1 LANYIEWKIIEKMV
15 ENILFSQNN
24 GMFENVIF
32 EEFIQIKNQYK
43 IAIGNE
49 YEKIEIKNN
58 NQNTFK
64 EKSKNQYF
72 DVFKGDDVNT
82 KCLNMINVIMP
93 LPLSKYYSEM
103 KFNEN
108 IKSVAINMIE
118 NIREAMMN
126 RIQEIEWL
134 DESTRKYAIEKV
146 SKMNYDIGYSDL
158 ILNPENIYNYY
169 KPLINVHDD
178 YLSIITGY
186 SNNYKRMEN
195 IVIYNEDLKNIENLE
210 IEVIDYLKNSIITLL
225 DDLLPTYIVNAVYSR
240 ENNKMEFSTSILQK
254 PNFSINQPDYINYGV
269 LGSIMGHELTHAF
282 DDSGKLYDAYGKE
295 NNWWTDNDNEEFN
308 EYSQCFI
315 DQYGN
320 YSYDIKGKKNYVDGK
335 LTLGEN
341 LADNSGVE
349 RSFEAWKMSIENNP
363 EEAVQRNMKLPGLS
377 HYTMEQLF
385 YISFA
390 QFYCEKN
397 VENEDFL
404 DPHSPGKFRV
414 IGSLTNNK
422 RFAKTFNCPAK
433 TPMNPDHKCILW

>member
-1 LANYIEWKIIEKMV
+1 
-15 ENILFSQNN
+15 
-24 GMFENVIF
+24 
-32 EEFIQIKNQYK
+32 
-43 IAIGNE
+43 
-49 YEKIEIKNN
+49 
-58 NQNTFK
+58 
-64 EKSKNQYF
+64 
-72 DVFKGDDVNT
+72 VNT

-225 DDLLPTYIVNAVYSR
+225 DDLLPTYV
-240 ENNKMEFSTSILQK
+240 SI
-254 PNFSINQPDYINYGV
+254 YI
-269 LGSIMGHELTHAF
+269 
-282 DDSGKLYDAYGKE
+282 
-295 NNWWTDNDNEEFN
+295 
-308 EYSQCFI
+308 
-315 DQYGN
+315 
-320 YSYDIKGKKNYVDGK
+320 
-335 LTLGEN
+335 
-341 LADNSGVE
+341 
-349 RSFEAWKMSIENNP
+349 
-363 EEAVQRNMKLPGLS
+363 
-377 HYTMEQLF
+377 
-385 YISFA
+385 
-390 QFYCEKN
+390 
-397 VENEDFL
+397 
-404 DPHSPGKFRV
+404 
-414 IGSLTNNK
+414 
-422 RFAKTFNCPAK
+422 
-433 TPMNPDHKCILW
+433 